1 MQSANFAVNSQA
13 GLYKK
18 NPDWGKV
25 GSAIGRGVRKTGSM
39 IAEGGR
45 RAGEDAK
52 RATLMAKAKDLDL
65 CAGRL
70 GINVKD
76 LLDGALDPRAT
87 LDQMADR
94 IAEAHN
100 RVSHHSMDIDRRRS
114 SRRTNPSHQSYFTA
128 YTRPE
133 SGFRYF
139 SKHNSKTTANKSAAS
154 YKRRGYSNVRIT
166 KSRPKS
172 ALPAGLLAKV

>member
-1 MQSANFAVNSQA
+1 
-13 GLYKK
+13 
-18 NPDWGKV
+18 
-25 GSAIGRGVRKTGSM
+25 M

-45 RAGEDAK
+45 RAGEEAK

-94 IAEAHN
+94 N
-100 RVSHHSMDIDRRRS
+100 
-114 SRRTNPSHQSYFTA
+114 
-128 YTRPE
+128 
-133 SGFRYF
+133 
-139 SKHNSKTTANKSAAS
+139 
-154 YKRRGYSNVRIT
+154 RRG
-166 KSRPKS
+166 SRKGFFS
-172 ALPAGLLAKV
+172 